1 MRDTSRD
8 NRMIGE
14 RLEIRLATLA
24 DLNACLALDDSF
36 ETDYVWQLEERRDA
50 YSVAS
55 TFRLT
60 RLPRTMKV
68 TGIVSRDGVAEKY
81 RQGTNLWVY
90 DDDGVR
96 GFIDATVEEWNQSAC
111 ISHLAVARVHRHKG
125 IGTQLLRTVLE
136 WAHLKKLGI
145 VLTDTSTKA
154 HPAISFYQ
162 KHGFAFCGFS
172 DRLYP
177 NRDIAMLFALNLR

>member
-1 MRDTSRD
+1 M
-8 NRMIGE
+8 
-14 RLEIRLATLA
+14 EIRLATLA

-36 ETDYVWQLEERRDA
+36 ETDYVWQLEERRDT

-55 TFRLT
+55 AFRLT

-68 TGIVSRDGVAEKY
+68 TGIISRDGVAEKY
-81 RQGTNLWVY
+81 RRGANLWVY
-90 DDDGVR
+90 DDGGVC
-96 GFIDATVEEWNQSAC
+96 GFIAATVEEWNQSAC
-111 ISHLAVARVHRHKG
+111 ISHLAVARTQRRKG
-125 IGTQLLRTVLE
+125 IGTKLLRTVLE
-136 WAHLKKLGI
+136 WARLKKLNV

-154 HPAISFYQ
+154 YPAIALYQ

-177 NRDIAMLFALNLR
+177 NHDIAMLFALKLH

>member
-1 MRDTSRD
+1 MYLLLL
-8 NRMIGE
+8 GE
-14 RLEIRLATLA
+14 RMEIRLATLA
-24 DLNACLALDDSF
+24 DMNACLALDDAF

-50 YSVAS
+50 YSVSAV
-55 TFRLT
+55 FRLT

-68 TGIVSRDGVAEKY
+68 TGIISRDGVAENY
-81 RQGTNLWVY
+81 RQGANLWVY
-90 DDDGVR
+90 DDGGIC
-96 GFIDATVEEWNQSAC
+96 GFVDATVEEWNQSAC
-111 ISHLAVARVHRHKG
+111 IHHLAVMRAQRRKG
-125 IGTQLLRTVLE
+125 IGTKLLRTVLE
-136 WAHLKKLGI
+136 WARLKKLSV

-154 HPAISFYQ
+154 YPAITLFQ